1 MARDVLRTGVIS
13 ATGDASVWQTLELS
27 HRLLMLSDKQ
37 RRIALK
43 KNIAHARDIA
53 RRLLADGVEEVTL
66 TYYADEGSFRA
77 MRLPEEGDDFEHR
90 QRTNAELARV
100 MLAHG
105 LDLKVQILN
114 AEEYFAWLG
123 ARPHTYQTLQDY
135 PGGRHVSGDE
145 AKALLGID

>member
-1 MARDVLRTGVIS
+1 M
-13 ATGDASVWQTLELS
+13 WQTLELS

-37 RRIALK
+37 RRTALK
-43 KNIAHARDIA
+43 KNIAQARDMA
-53 RRLLADGVEEVTL
+53 RRLLADGVEEITL

-77 MRLPEEGDDFEHR
+77 MRLPEEGDDFEYR
-90 QRTNAELARV
+90 QRTNAEVAKV

-105 LDLKVQILN
+105 LALKVQVLH

-135 PGGRHVSGDE
+135 PGGKHVSGDE
-145 AKALLGID
+145 AKALLGIG

>member
-1 MARDVLRTGVIS
+1 MARQLR
-13 ATGDASVWQTLELS
+13 AE
-27 HRLLMLSDKQ
+27 
-37 RRIALK
+37 
-43 KNIAHARDIA
+43 
-53 RRLLADGVEEVTL
+53 GVEEITL

-90 QRTNAELARV
+90 QRTNAEIARA

-105 LDLKVQILN
+105 LDLKVQVLT

-123 ARPHTYQTLQDY
+123 ARPHTYQTLHEY

-145 AKALLGID
+145 AKALLGIG